1 MLSSRSRRQ
10 MPYWHAMV
18 PVGLQVSRSSMNLV
32 LTTYRETDVLATCR
46 FHFSV
51 PPRFDSCFLSHSVD
65 ASFRA
70 RDLGA
75 WCDVFGAPIG
85 VSLSLS
91 LYPYSRQSLPT
102 IECRPLPEKHVRSL
116 ANNTPFKLHNFLS
129 LHARQDKI
137 LMTPL
142 SKCQPLER
150 LESNKH
156 QGSARL
162 RDWLIQQTS
171 PFSNFFQ
178 TSTGL
183 QRL

>member
-1 MLSSRSRRQ
+1 MCLLLAVSTFLCRRDSILASCPTQ
-10 MPYWHAMV
+10 WTLLFELGILEHGV
-18 PVGLQVSRSSMNLV
+18 TFLGLP
-32 LTTYRETDVLATCR
+32 LA
-46 FHFSV
+46 
-51 PPRFDSCFLSHSVD
+51 
-65 ASFRA
+65 
-70 RDLGA
+70 
-75 WCDVFGAPIG
+75 
-85 VSLSLS
+85 SLSLS

>member
-91 LYPYSRQSLPT
+91 IPTQDSHYLPSNAVLCQRNTFVALRT
-102 IECRPLPEKHVRSL
+102 ILPSSFTTFCLSTRAKTRS
-116 ANNTPFKLHNFLS
+116 
-129 LHARQDKI
+129 
-137 LMTPL
+137 
-142 SKCQPLER
+142 
-150 LESNKH
+150 
-156 QGSARL
+156 
-162 RDWLIQQTS
+162 
-171 PFSNFFQ
+171 
-178 TSTGL
+178 
-183 QRL
+183 